1 MLVKFRAT
9 RDIPRHFRNLAAPPF
24 VSSQFLCHP
33 DAGGISFAHF
43 LGFFL
48 RQNDKGSGGV
58 APIQKK
64 SIGAWHTDALCDAGT
79 LIP

>member
-1 MLVKFRAT
+1 MAVGRPA
-9 RDIPRHFRNLAAPPF
+9 F

-48 RQNDKGSGGV
+48 RQNDKGGGV
-58 APIQKK
+58 LVCRLCGMTRVAAPSLSTHHAVWQ
-64 SIGAWHTDALCDAGT
+64 SRVMRSSDW
-79 LIP
+79 